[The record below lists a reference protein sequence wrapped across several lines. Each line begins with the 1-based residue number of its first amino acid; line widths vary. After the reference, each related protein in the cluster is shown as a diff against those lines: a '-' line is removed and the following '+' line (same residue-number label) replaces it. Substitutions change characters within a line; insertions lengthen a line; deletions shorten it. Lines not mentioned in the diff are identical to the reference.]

1 LGWSEIGWGT
11 FAGFCTAF
19 ATFLGALPVLLSRR
33 PSAGQQAVMLGF
45 AAGVMLSASYLSL
58 IVPAAAFARQE
69 GHGQFAAAALVAIG
83 VLAGAGSLHAL
94 RQWEPLERALVG
106 ASSEPD
112 VARRAW
118 LLTIA
123 MTSHN
128 LPEGAAVG
136 VSFGAGDP
144 HIALSTTIGIGVQD
158 LPEGLA
164 VAAAM
169 LSIGKKPWTAVLI
182 GGLSGMVE
190 PVGAFLGVALVSL
203 VRGLLP
209 PGMSWAA
216 GAMIYICAAEL
227 IPAVHEN
234 GASTKALTALVI
246 GASAMLFLDLGLS

>member
-1 LGWSEIGWGT
+1 
-11 FAGFCTAF
+11 
-19 ATFLGALPVLLSRR
+19 
-33 PSAGQQAVMLGF
+33 MLGF

-58 IVPAAAFARQE
+58 IEPAAAFASKS
-69 GHGQFAAAALVAIG
+69 GYGPYASAGIVAIG
-83 VLAGAGSLHAL
+83 VLAGAASLHAL
-94 RQWEPLERALVG
+94 RHWGPLERSLVG
-106 ASSEPD
+106 ASTNPD
-112 VARRAW
+112 VVRRAW

-144 HIALSTTIGIGVQD
+144 RIALSTTIGIGIQD

-169 LSIGKKPWTAVLI
+169 LSIGKRPWIAVLI
-182 GGLSGMVE
+182 GGLSGLVE
-190 PVGAFLGVALVSL
+190 PVGAFLGVTLVSL
-203 VRGLLP
+203 VQGLLP
-209 PGMSWAA
+209 PGMAWAA

-234 GASTKALTALVI
+234 GTSTRALTALLV
-246 GASAMLFLDLGLS
+246 GASAMLFLDIGLS

>member
-1 LGWSEIGWGT
+1 MDLSTIAWGT
-11 FAGFCTAF
+11 LAGVATAA
-19 ATFLGALPVLLSRR
+19 ATFLGALPVLLSRK
-33 PSAGQQAVMLGF
+33 PSADQQAVMLGF

-58 IVPAAAFARQE
+58 IVPAAAFARQS
-69 GHGQFAAAALVAIG
+69 GNGPFWSAGLVAIG
-83 VLAGAGSLHAL
+83 VLAGAASLHAL
-94 RQWEPLERALVG
+94 RRWEPLERSLVG
-106 ASSEPD
+106 ASSNPD

-144 HIALSTTIGIGVQD
+144 RIALSTTIGIGIQD

-169 LSIGKKPWTAVLI
+169 LSIGRRPWTAVLI
-182 GGLSGMVE
+182 GGLSGLVE
-190 PVGAFLGVALVSL
+190 PIGALLGVTLVSV

-209 PGMSWAA
+209 PGMAWAA

-234 GASTKALTALVI
+234 GTSTKALGALLV
-246 GASAMLFLDLGLS
+246 GVAAMLFLDIGLS